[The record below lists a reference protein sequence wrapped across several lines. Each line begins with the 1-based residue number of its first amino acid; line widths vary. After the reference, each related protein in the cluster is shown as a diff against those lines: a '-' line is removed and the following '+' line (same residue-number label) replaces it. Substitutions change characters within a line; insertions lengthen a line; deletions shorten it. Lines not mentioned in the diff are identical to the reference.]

1 MHRSSKKQTQTL
13 NQSELAIANRVER
26 EINIFFSESNALYKK
41 INVDD
46 FHNNIDNMKNYI
58 NYLNYNIKYKI
69 QELTDINYSNNGKII
84 EILNDDTI
92 TSDIKIKYEN
102 QSYNYYS
109 SNLQS
114 FIKHIYIYDN
124 KIFFL
129 MPFKFRK
136 ENTPNFNTIRIE
148 SVNIID
154 LLTIKKQQ
162 SLRIPIEQICNKE
175 LFKERYNINIDNDSL
190 CKLKYND
197 NDLFKYVFFINV
209 LKEEIKSNNIDLID
223 CYYEKFGKIRDIK
236 LESKKIKIQYF
247 LDSNVNYYDIP
258 LDMFINNI
266 YIENS
271 NKIYYLI
278 ENSKIS
284 DSIKIINLI
293 DYIYAYINL
302 YDYVKEI
309 FKNFNNEYYLKM
321 FISNESYLN
330 NIFSTSLPDI
340 QTVFS
345 NTFIYLN
352 NNIEEAIYIYCN
364 KITDNKEE
372 ALQTILELIN
382 NYLFYIYQY
391 YIVIEHYKNFLQSAD
406 FANKNIANF
415 YVYMKTSNFNSYL
428 ENIIYQFNIIIDI
441 NINNKSITEKNLT
454 VYKLNNTVLRNITP
468 FKYPDNKLDIINN
481 KSLLID
487 YIRSTKSSINY
498 LNLISRDD
506 YNENNVITIP
516 QYTNICWFI
525 AMITGIT
532 YSDYS
537 RKLLNSKR
545 LRSSNK
551 FKRFIYYIIDYIT
564 NEKKAY
570 SINLNRIDISNCDL
584 LKYLKETPIN
594 VLKDYIVNYALI
606 NKLHEDPHKQDIK
619 NMFITILYDNNNES
633 ITLTSNIIYK
643 YIQNNLLDTVKYL
656 ILYNILQDKTYELN
670 TNNIDT
676 AVNDIWCDF
685 IKNISININSFTKYG
700 IKYYHRNILENFYN
714 LLDIKSLFFYINKT
728 GRNIKLYIKSLKS
741 IAEYKLYDPDIIILN
756 TGYNTD
762 VLSELTDHDITF
774 DNNYK
779 TIIFNDVEYK
789 LDYMLHGTDE
799 SKTCINCGHCICAL
813 EYYGVQYI
821 HDARN
826 TRYFL
831 KCNDEIDYRIPCSLI
846 KNNWKDNIFTDKC
859 YTINTCGYLNK
870 DGLKSSNVLQN
881 ILRTDICYGYDN
893 KYTFVYVKI
902 TSSLASVSNNRSRSR
917 SSRSRSY

>member
-1 MHRSSKKQTQTL
+1 MKRSSKKQTQSL
-13 NQSELAIANRVER
+13 NQSELGIATRVER
-26 EINIFFSESNALYKK
+26 EINIFFSEDKTRCKN
-41 INVDD
+41 IIVDD
-46 FHNNIDNMKNYI
+46 FHNNIDNIKNYI
-58 NYLNYNIKYKI
+58 NYLNYNIQNDI
-69 QELTDINYSNNGKII
+69 QILTDINYSNNGKII
-84 EILNDDTI
+84 EVLNNDEI
-92 TSDIKIKYEN
+92 TSDIKIKYEKHPDK
-102 QSYNYYS
+102 YYPA
-109 SNLQS
+109 NLQS
-114 FIKHIYIYDN
+114 FIKYIYICDDN
-124 KIFFL
+124 IFFL

-136 ENTPNFNTIRIE
+136 ENTPNFNKIQKEYI
-148 SVNIID
+148 NIND
-154 LLTIKKQQ
+154 LLSLKKQKT
-162 SLRIPIEQICNKE
+162 LRTPREQICKKD
-175 LFKERYNINIDNDSL
+175 LFKERYNINKDNNSL
-190 CKLKYND
+190 YKLKYND
-197 NDLFKYVFFINV
+197 NDLFKYVFFINM

-223 CYYEKFGKIRDIK
+223 CYYEKFGKIHDIK

-247 LDSNVNYYDIP
+247 KDSNVNYYDIP

-278 ENSKIS
+278 ENSVIS
-284 DSIKIINLI
+284 DSIKIISLI

-302 YDYVKEI
+302 YEYIKEI

-330 NIFSTSLPDI
+330 NIFSTSLSNI
-340 QTVFS
+340 QTVFE

-391 YIVIEHYKNFLQSAD
+391 YIVIEHYKKFLQSDD
-406 FANKNIANF
+406 FANKNIENF
-415 YVYMKTSNFNSYL
+415 YVYMKTSNFNTYL
-428 ENIIYQFNIIIDI
+428 EYIIYQFNIDI
-441 NINNKSITEKNLT
+441 NIFKKSITGQKLT

-498 LNLISRDD
+498 LNIISSDD

-537 RKLLNSKR
+537 RKLLYSNR

-551 FKRFIYYIIDYIT
+551 FIRFIYYIIDNIT
-564 NEKKAY
+564 IDKKAY
-570 SINLNRIDISNCDL
+570 SINLNKIDMSNCDL
-584 LKYLKETPIN
+584 LKYLKEAPIN

-619 NMFITILYDNNNES
+619 NMFIKILQDNRNES

-643 YIQNNLLDTVKYL
+643 YIQNNLDTVKYL

-670 TNNIDT
+670 TDNIDT

-685 IKNISININSFTKYG
+685 IKNISININSFTNYS
-700 IKYYHRNILENFYN
+700 IPQYNTNILENFYN
-714 LLDIKSLFFYINKT
+714 LLNIKSLFLYINKT
-728 GRNIKLYIKSLKS
+728 ARNIKLYTKSLNP
-741 IAEYKLYDPDIIILN
+741 IDEYKSYEPDIIILN
-756 TGYNTD
+756 TGYNTE

-779 TIIFNDVEYK
+779 TIIFNGFKYK
-789 LDYMLHGTDE
+789 LDYMLHSTDV

-821 HDARN
+821 HDSRN
-826 TRYFL
+826 TRYLL
-831 KCNDEIDYRIPCSLI
+831 KCNDHIDYRIPCSLI

-870 DGLKSSNVLQN
+870 DGLNSSTILQN
-881 ILRTDICYGYDN
+881 ISSTHLCYGYDN
-893 KYTFVYVKI
+893 RYTFVYVKI

>member
-1 MHRSSKKQTQTL
+1 MHRSSKKKSQSQSL
-13 NQSELAIANRVER
+13 NPTEAGIATRVEK
-26 EINIFFSESNALYKK
+26 EINIFFSEYNAHYKK

-58 NYLNYNIKYKI
+58 NYLNYNIKNKI
-69 QELTDINYSNNGKII
+69 QELTDVNFSKNGIII
-84 EILNDDTI
+84 EILNDDDI
-92 TSDIKIKYEN
+92 TSDIKIKYQN
-102 QSYNYYS
+102 FPHKYYS
-109 SNLQS
+109 SNLKI
-114 FIKHIYIYDN
+114 FIKHIYIFDN
-124 KIFFL
+124 KIFYL

-136 ENTPNFNTIRIE
+136 TNTPIFNTIHIE
-148 SVNIID
+148 SVNIIEL
-154 LLTIKKQQ
+154 LLTIKQPQ
-162 SLRIPIEQICNKE
+162 SLQIPIEQICNKD
-175 LFKERYNINIDNDSL
+175 LFKEIYNINKDNNSL
-190 CKLKYND
+190 YKLKYND
-197 NDLFKYVFFINV
+197 NDLFKYVFFINM
-209 LKEEIKSNNIDLID
+209 LKKEIKSNNIDLID

-236 LESKKIKIQYF
+236 LESKILKIQYF
-247 LDSNVNYYDIP
+247 KDSNVNYYDIP

-278 ENSKIS
+278 ENSS

-293 DYIYAYINL
+293 DYIYTYINL
-302 YDYVKEI
+302 YEYIKEI
-309 FKNFNNEYYLKM
+309 LKNFNNEYYIKM

-330 NIFSTSLPDI
+330 NIFSTDLSNI
-340 QTVFS
+340 QTVFE

-364 KITDNKEE
+364 KITDNKEK

-391 YIVIEHYKNFLQSAD
+391 YIVIEHYKLFLNSSIS
-406 FANKNIANF
+406 NKNIKNF
-415 YVYMKTSNFNSYL
+415 YVYMKTSNFNKYL
-428 ENIIYQFNIIIDI
+428 EYIIYQFNIDIDI
-441 NINNKSITEKNLT
+441 DIFKKSIKEQNLT

-468 FKYPDNKLDIINN
+468 FKYPYNKLDIINN

-498 LNLISRDD
+498 LNIISSDD

-516 QYTNICWFI
+516 QYQGICWFI

-537 RKLLNSKR
+537 RNLLYSKR
-545 LRSSNK
+545 FRVSNNFIK
-551 FKRFIYYIIDYIT
+551 FIYNIIDYIT

-570 SINLNRIDISNCDL
+570 SINKLNKIDMSNCDL
-584 LKYLKETPIN
+584 LKYLKEAPIY

-606 NKLHEDPHKQDIK
+606 NELHKDPHKQDIK
-619 NMFITILYDNNNES
+619 NMFIKILQNNRNES
-633 ITLTSNIIYK
+633 ITLTSDIIYK
-643 YIQNNLLDTVKYL
+643 YMQNNLDTVKYL
-656 ILYNILQDKTYELN
+656 ILNNILQDKTYELN
-670 TNNIDT
+670 TNNIDK
-676 AVNDIWCDF
+676 AVDDIWCDF
-685 IKNISININSFTKYG
+685 IENISTNINSFTKYG

-728 GRNIKLYIKSLKS
+728 DRNIKLYTKSLKP
-741 IAEYKLYDPDIIILN
+741 IAEYKSYDPDIIILN
-756 TGYNTD
+756 TGYSTSA
-762 VLSELTDHDITF
+762 LSELIDHDIRF

-789 LDYMLHGTDE
+789 LDYMLHGTDV
-799 SKTCINCGHCICAL
+799 SKTCINCAHCICAL

-821 HDARN
+821 HDSRN
-826 TRYFL
+826 IRYLL
-831 KCNDEIDYRIPCSLI
+831 KCNDDIVYSIPCYLI

-870 DGLKSSNVLQN
+870 DGLNSSTILQN
-881 ILRTDICYGYDN
+881 ISRPHLCYGYN
-893 KYTFVYVKI
+893 NSYTFVYVKI
-902 TSSLASVSNNRSRSR
+902 TSPASVSNNRSRSR

>member
-1 MHRSSKKQTQTL
+1 MHRSSKKKSQSQSL
-13 NQSELAIANRVER
+13 NPTEAGIATRVEK

-58 NYLNYNIKYKI
+58 NYLNYNIKNKI
-69 QELTDINYSNNGKII
+69 QELTDVNFSKNGIII
-84 EILNDDTI
+84 EILNDDDI
-92 TSDIKIKYEN
+92 TSDIKIKYEKIPDK
-102 QSYNYYS
+102 YYS
-109 SNLQS
+109 SNLKI
-114 FIKHIYIYDN
+114 FIKHIYIFDN
-124 KIFFL
+124 KIFYL

-136 ENTPNFNTIRIE
+136 TNTPIFNTIRIE
-148 SVNIID
+148 SVNIIEL
-154 LLTIKKQQ
+154 LLTIKQQ
-162 SLRIPIEQICNKE
+162 SLQIPIEQICNKD
-175 LFKERYNINIDNDSL
+175 LFKERYNINKDNNSL
-190 CKLKYND
+190 YKLKYND
-197 NDLFKYVFFINV
+197 NDLFKYVFFINM
-209 LKEEIKSNNIDLID
+209 LKKEIKSNNIDLID

-236 LESKKIKIQYF
+236 LESKILKIQYF
-247 LDSNVNYYDIP
+247 KDSNVNYYDIP

-278 ENSKIS
+278 ENSS

-293 DYIYAYINL
+293 DYIYTYINL
-302 YDYVKEI
+302 YEYIKEI
-309 FKNFNNEYYLKM
+309 FKNFNNEYYIKM

-330 NIFSTSLPDI
+330 NIFSTNLSNI
-340 QTVFS
+340 QTVFE

-364 KITDNKEE
+364 KITDNKEK

-391 YIVIEHYKNFLQSAD
+391 YIVIEHYKLFLQSSIS
-406 FANKNIANF
+406 NKNIQNF
-415 YVYMKTSNFNSYL
+415 YVYMKTSNFDTYL
-428 ENIIYQFNIIIDI
+428 DYIIYQFNIDI
-441 NINNKSITEKNLT
+441 NIFKKSIKEKNLT

-468 FKYPDNKLDIINN
+468 FKYPANKLDIINN

-498 LNLISRDD
+498 LNIISSDD

-516 QYTNICWFI
+516 QYQGICWFI

-537 RKLLNSKR
+537 RNLLYSKR
-545 LRSSNK
+545 LRVSNNFIK
-551 FKRFIYYIIDYIT
+551 FIYNIIENIT

-570 SINLNRIDISNCDL
+570 SINLNKIDMSNCDL
-584 LKYLKETPIN
+584 LKYLKEAPIY

-619 NMFITILYDNNNES
+619 NMFIKILQNNRNES
-633 ITLTSNIIYK
+633 ITLTSDIIYK
-643 YIQNNLLDTVKYL
+643 YIQNNLDTVKYL
-656 ILYNILQDKTYELN
+656 ILHNILQDKTYELN
-670 TNNIDT
+670 TNNIDN
-676 AVNDIWCDF
+676 AVKEIWCDF
-685 IKNISININSFTKYG
+685 IENISTNINSFTKYG

-728 GRNIKLYIKSLKS
+728 DRNIKLYTKSLKP
-741 IAEYKLYDPDIIILN
+741 IAEYKSYDPDIIILN
-756 TGYNTD
+756 TGYSTS
-762 VLSELTDHDITF
+762 VLSELIDHDIRF
-774 DNNYK
+774 DSNYK

-789 LDYMLHGTDE
+789 LDYMLHGTDA

-821 HDARN
+821 HDSRN
-826 TRYFL
+826 IRYLL
-831 KCNDEIDYRIPCSLI
+831 KCNDDVDYSIPCYLI

-859 YTINTCGYLNK
+859 YSINTCGYLNK
-870 DGLKSSNVLQN
+870 DGLNSSTILQN
-881 ILRTDICYGYDN
+881 ISRPHLCYGYDN
-893 KYTFVYVKI
+893 SYTFVYVKI